1 MKMRDVYY
9 ELNVADQTYQK
20 PTQLLTASIV
30 RKNLY

>member
-9 ELNVADQTYQK
+9 ELNVVDQTYQK
-20 PTQLLTASIV
+20 PTQILIASFV